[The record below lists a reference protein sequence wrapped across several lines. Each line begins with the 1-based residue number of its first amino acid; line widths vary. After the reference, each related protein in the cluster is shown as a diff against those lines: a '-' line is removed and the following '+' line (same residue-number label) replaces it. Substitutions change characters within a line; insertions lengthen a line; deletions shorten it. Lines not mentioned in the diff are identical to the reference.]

1 MREMALGQDAATEA
15 HGRQAMPTVLLVEDD
30 PGLSRLVGGLLA
42 GAGYHPVTI
51 ADHDDIKAAVDRW
64 QPKCVILD
72 GELLP
77 KGQERSWDDAIAI
90 RRAHPALPVL
100 MFTADAAALSEAL
113 DGTSRRSRAAGF
125 AGVVGKPFVL
135 DEFMATVRRAVETPH
150 PAPAGAVP
158 APDDRILAI
167 TLFPEVGSQ
176 PAEDAS
182 HVALLNTVV
191 HELRTPLTAI
201 SGQIQIA
208 RRHILGDPEVL
219 GRALDRAL
227 VQAARMDRL
236 ISELLDRSRIG
247 AGALTLEV
255 VTFELS
261 AVVADVIALHD
272 VGEAPQISFTA
283 TAPQVPVRGDP
294 IRVAQI
300 VSNLLTNALKYGRSG
315 SPVSVSLA
323 VAGPEAVVLVED
335 HGVGVPADEQAR
347 IFEPFYRSTRTR
359 AVPGTGLGLHI
370 SRRLAERHGGRLWL
384 ERSTEAGSVFAL
396 ALPIGAG

>member
-135 DEFMATVRRAVETPH
+135 DEFMATVRRAVETPP

>member
-1 MREMALGQDAATEA
+1 
-15 HGRQAMPTVLLVEDD
+15 
-30 PGLSRLVGGLLA
+30 
-42 GAGYHPVTI
+42 
-51 ADHDDIKAAVDRW
+51 
-64 QPKCVILD
+64 
-72 GELLP
+72 
-77 KGQERSWDDAIAI
+77 
-90 RRAHPALPVL
+90 
-100 MFTADAAALSEAL
+100 
-113 DGTSRRSRAAGF
+113 
-125 AGVVGKPFVL
+125 
-135 DEFMATVRRAVETPH
+135 MATVRRAVETPH